1 MGFGVFGKNLR
12 GGLYGGGFFDKIWNG
27 VKNLGNTLVTGAGKV
42 MDVAKPFVPIAGQ
55 VLDQF
60 KPGAGT
66 MLTTGFDVADGIRN
80 KLNGGLGN
88 PSTNKAKIAP
98 RSKAPVDSVLR
109 NPIVPKR
116 APVYTP
122 SDDSYSE
129 EDEY

>member
-1 MGFGVFGKNLR
+1 
-12 GGLYGGGFFDKIWNG
+12 
-27 VKNLGNTLVTGAGKV
+27 
-42 MDVAKPFVPIAGQ
+42 VAKPLIPIAGQ

-66 MLTTGFDVADGIRN
+66 MLTTGFDVADGIRG
-80 KLNGGLGN
+80 KLQRAGK
-88 PSTNKAKIAP
+88 STTNKTKTTP
-98 RSKAPVDSVLR
+98 YSKAPVDSVLR

-122 SDDSYSE
+122 SDESYSE